1 MNYNNFNHKRFGHNS
16 WIKKLVLVIIILSI
30 IIYVAQAIIVGFL
43 TVKVI
48 NDPTGTA
55 HEAGNLIKTFLDA
68 IKN

>member
-1 MNYNNFNHKRFGHNS
+1 MVYRNFNTGKFGHNS
-16 WIKKLVLVIIILSI
+16 WIKKLALVIIILSI
-30 IIYVAQAIIVGFL
+30 VIYVAQAITVGFL

-55 HEAGNLIKTFLDA
+55 QEAGNFIKTFLGA

>member
-1 MNYNNFNHKRFGHNS
+1 MRIYRNNS
-16 WIKKLVLVIIILSI
+16 WIRTLALSI
-30 IIYVAQAIIVGFL
+30 IILAIIIFVAQSVVIGFL

-55 HEAGNLIKTFLDA
+55 QEAGNFIKTFLDA